1 MLRLTSIFAFIL
13 LSMTVFS
20 QSVSKFIIV
29 DQFGYLPN
37 SSKIAVIKSP
47 QVGFDNSETFTPGAN
62 YSVIN
67 TETGKSV
74 LTGKPVV
81 WKSGATDASTGD
93 KVWHFDFSSVTAFG
107 DYYVLDVDNQK
118 ASGKFRISPA
128 IYNEVLKHAVR
139 AFYYQR
145 VGFAKDAA
153 FAGKAWA
160 DGASHIGNLQD
171 KNCRIYNDKNN
182 AATERD
188 VSGGWYDAGDYNKYT
203 NWTAS
208 YVIEMMKAYWERP
221 DAWGD
226 NYNIPESGNKI
237 PDLLDEAKWGI
248 DHLLRMQLS
257 DGSVLSI
264 VSESHASP
272 PSKATGQSLYGP
284 PNTSATL
291 NTSAAF
297 AIAAKVYS
305 SIGMDVYA
313 DTLQDRAINAW
324 NWAETNPKVLFQ
336 NNDAAY
342 GSLGIGAGKQEIDDY
357 GRLMAKLEAA
367 CYLFDVT
374 GDAVYKIFFDANY
387 AKTHLIEWNFAFPFE
402 PDNQETLLYY
412 TTISGAT
419 PSVVDKI
426 KITYKNAMLNG
437 SENMPA
443 FTTKKDPYLAH
454 IKDYTWGSNSVKS
467 IQGNMFYNL
476 ISFGI
481 DPTKNATAENA
492 AIGYIHYIHGVN
504 PLNMVY
510 LSNMYRYG
518 AENGVNEFYH
528 SWFTDK
534 SAKWDRVGKSTYGP
548 APGFLTGGPN
558 PSYDWDG
565 CCPGGCGS
573 AANNGVCTSESIA
586 PPKNQPVQKSY
597 KDFNTSW
604 PLNSWS
610 VTENSCG
617 YQINYIRLLS
627 KFVDLS
633 YDCNGEKDGTAFIDA
648 IGKCAGG
655 NTGIEP
661 ETDPDKYT
669 ANARELKLNSD
680 FPDIR
685 IFPNPSNQIL
695 NIEFTG
701 NQDFNFKIV
710 TMDGTILMETC
721 ISESCS
727 FNISHFVPGIY
738 SVIISSE
745 TGTSTQKLV
754 KI

>member
-1 MLRLTSIFAFIL
+1 MLRLTSIFAFML

-37 SSKIAVIKSP
+37 SSKIAVLKSP
-47 QVGFDNSETFTPGAN
+47 QVGFDNTETFTPGAN

-81 WKSGATDASTGD
+81 WKSGATDASSGD

-139 AFYYQR
+139 TFYYQR
-145 VGFAKDAA
+145 VGFPKDAA

-203 NWTAS
+203 NWTAN
-208 YVIEMMKAYWERP
+208 YVVEMMKAFWERP
-221 DAWGD
+221 EAWGD

-257 DGSVLSI
+257 NGSVLSI
-264 VSESHASP
+264 VGESHASP

-284 PNTSATL
+284 QNTSATL

-297 AIAAKVYS
+297 AMAAKVYR

-313 DTLQDRAINAW
+313 DTLQKRAINAW
-324 NWAETNPKVLFQ
+324 NWAEANPKVLFQ

-342 GSLGIGAGKQEIDDY
+342 GSLGIGAGKQEVDDY

-374 GDAVYKIFFDANY
+374 GDAVYKSFFDANY

-426 KITYKNAMLNG
+426 KTTYKNAMLNG
-437 SENMPA
+437 SENMPS

-481 DPTKNATAENA
+481 DPTKDATAENA

-534 SAKWDRVGKSTYGP
+534 SPKWDRVGKSTYGP

-573 AANNGVCTSESIA
+573 AANNGICTSETIT
-586 PPKNQPVQKSY
+586 PPKNQPDQKSY

-655 NTGIEP
+655 NTGIVP

-669 ANARELKLNSD
+669 ANAAEFELNSN
-680 FPDIR
+680 FPAIQ
-685 IFPNPSNQIL
+685 IFPNPNKGLL
-695 NIEFTG
+695 NIEFSG
-701 NQDFNFKIV
+701 IQDLNLKIV
-710 TMDGTILMETC
+710 TMDGTVCLESC

-727 FNISHFVPGIY
+727 FNIAHLVPGIY

-745 TGTSTQKLV
+745 TSTSTQKLV